1 MEATRTLRY
10 KHRLFVIREVVE
22 RKIKKKKKV
31 TMLKRVKDI
40 NLKKE
45 VNTLKWNLNPWNLRL
60 LATK

>member
-1 MEATRTLRY
+1 
-10 KHRLFVIREVVE
+10 
-22 RKIKKKKKV
+22 
-31 TMLKRVKDI
+31 MLKRVKDI